1 MRPLR
6 RDPPLRSDPAPS
18 RAAYRVTR
26 LWLSPVFR
34 FCVRVVL
41 PLGLV
46 LGLGGLWA
54 VHHLPQDRLAA
65 WAAQVRQSIAER
77 PEFTMR
83 QMIITG
89 AAPDLSR
96 EIREKMPVDFPVSWF
111 DLDADALRAVV
122 LSFDAVKDATV
133 TLDLG
138 GAVRVA
144 VTERVPA
151 ILWRTHGRIDMLDE
165 TGHRV
170 ALIDRRDGRPDL
182 PLITGDG
189 ADRAVPEALALFEAA
204 GPLAHRVRG
213 LMRQGARR
221 WDVVLDRGQ
230 VIQLPEDRPV
240 AALEQVLALQEA
252 KDILARDI
260 ALVDIRRPAR
270 PTLRLGEEAM
280 GYLEMTRAFERGLTT
295 Q

>member
-1 MRPLR
+1 MRQVR
-6 RDPPLRSDPAPS
+6 REPPLRSDPAPS
-18 RAAYRVTR
+18 RTAYRVTR
-26 LWLSPVFR
+26 LWLSPLFR

-41 PLGLV
+41 PLIVVTALAGT
-46 LGLGGLWA
+46 WA
-54 VHHLPQDRLAA
+54 LDQAHRAGMVA
-65 WAAQVRQSIAER
+65 WIEDVRNSIAER
-77 PEFTMR
+77 PEFVMR

-96 EIREKMPVDFPVSWF
+96 EMREKMPVKFPVSWF
-111 DLDADALRAVV
+111 EMDAEELRAVA

-138 GAVRVA
+138 GAVRVE

-151 ILWRTHGRIDMLDE
+151 ILWRTQGRLELLDE

-170 ALIDRRDGRPDL
+170 ALIDRRDGRADL

-189 ADRAVPEALALFEAA
+189 ADQAVPEALALFAA
-204 GPLAHRVRG
+204 AAPIAHRVRG

-230 VIQLPEDRPV
+230 VIQLPETRAV
-240 AALEQVLALQEA
+240 AALERVLALQDA
-252 KDILARDI
+252 KDILGRDI
-260 ALVDIRRPAR
+260 VLVDIRRADR
-270 PTLRLGEEAM
+270 PTMRLGQDAL
-280 GYLEMTRAFERGLTT
+280 GYLEMTRAFERGLAT

>member
-1 MRPLR
+1 MRPVR
-6 RDPPLRSDPAPS
+6 REPPLRSDPAPS

-26 LWLSPVFR
+26 LWLSPLFR
-34 FCVRVVL
+34 FFVRVVI
-41 PLGLV
+41 PLAVV
-46 LGLGGLWA
+46 LGLAG
-54 VHHLPQDRLAA
+54 A
-65 WAAQVRQSIAER
+65 WALNSTHRAVVLAWVEEKRGSIAER
-77 PEFTMR
+77 PEFVMR

-89 AAPDLSR
+89 GAPELSR
-96 EIREKMPVDFPVSWF
+96 EIRDKMPVKFPVSWF
-111 DLDADALRAVV
+111 DLDAEELRSVV

-138 GAVRVA
+138 GAVRVE

-151 ILWRTHGRIDMLDE
+151 ILWRTHGRLEMLDE

-170 ALIDRRDGRPDL
+170 ALIDRRDGRTDL

-189 ADRAVPEALALFEAA
+189 ADKAVPEALAIFGAA
-204 GPLAHRVRG
+204 GPITHRVRG

-230 VIQLPEDRPV
+230 VVQLPENRPV
-240 AALEQVLALQEA
+240 AALERVLAMQDA
-252 KDILARDI
+252 KDILGRDVV
-260 ALVDIRRPAR
+260 LVDIRRPAR
-270 PTLRLGEEAM
+270 PTMRLGEGAL
-280 GYLEMTRAFERGLTT
+280 GYLEMTRAFERGLST